1 MPELSTVMAAN
12 IARSVLEPLLRP
24 TTASIMNVWI
34 ERIRM
39 IRGEAFVVFDR
50 DVERLGEML
59 HYMTPDTPT
68 ALLETAIQRAGRAPA
83 PAPVEPGHPGS
94 EHELEPSRTTP
105 TYPAPVVHLP
115 DVHDADADK
124 PFLNLPGRRK

>member
-59 HYMTPDTPT
+59 HYMTPDTPA

-83 PAPVEPGHPGS
+83 PAPVEPGHPGD
-94 EHELEPSRTTP
+94 
-105 TYPAPVVHLP
+105 P
-115 DVHDADADK
+115 DNVIALGQDEDMRMPDAEAGR
-124 PFLNLPGRRK
+124 PFLNLPGRK